1 MLRRMAEVLTVPSE
15 EAEMHPTHKYTLRGV
30 ITSPDVVYMCR
41 RREADASE
49 TEASS
54 AKVDQWWRCAWVA
67 GDENPVRQEV
77 RPALVPRFQTLRVM
91 LNSSQQQTTFAKV
104 QEAIF
109 TEVDTDGSK
118 IPILVYAT
126 DKAMNEEPAPLSD
139 ALKVRLSFQ
148 SFLWLTFLFVHLFTC
163 TLFSLFFFSFL
174 FFFLRS
180 LTNTTTPR
188 HSLSST
194 TVSLSKNCWKNLHLQ
209 KRNGTRRNY
218 QSLH

>member
-1 MLRRMAEVLTVPSE
+1 
-15 EAEMHPTHKYTLRGV
+15 MHPTHKYTLRGV

-41 RREADASE
+41 RKQADSSE

-77 RPALVPRFQTLRVM
+77 RPTLAPRFQPLYVM
-91 LNSSQQQTTFAKV
+91 LTTSSQQTTFAKV

-139 ALKVRLSFQ
+139 ALKVRSDFQ
-148 SFLWLTFLFVHLFTC
+148 SFLSFIFLFCFCFAFL
-163 TLFSLFFFSFL
+163 TLFVLFALFL
-174 FFFLRS
+174 FPSSLLFLSFFRVRS
-180 LTNTTTPR
+180 LMPLLPDIR
-188 HSLSST
+188 
-194 TVSLSKNCWKNLHLQ
+194 
-209 KRNGTRRNY
+209 
-218 QSLH
+218 

>member
-1 MLRRMAEVLTVPSE
+1 
-15 EAEMHPTHKYTLRGV
+15 MHPTHKYTLRGV

-41 RREADASE
+41 RKEADSSE

-54 AKVDQWWRCAWVA
+54 AEVDQWWRCAWVA

-77 RPALVPRFQTLRVM
+77 RPTLAPRFQPLYVM
-91 LNSSQQQTTFAKV
+91 LTTSSQQTTFAKV

-139 ALKVRLSFQ
+139 ALKVRSDFQ
-148 SFLWLTFLFVHLFTC
+148 GFLGFIF
-163 TLFSLFFFSFL
+163 LFSLKLYLFCPPLSFSLFVVFCFVFL
-174 FFFLRS
+174 FPRS
-180 LTNTTTPR
+180 ITNVTTLR

-194 TVSLSKNCWKNLHLQ
+194 TASSSKSYWKNLRLQ

>member
-1 MLRRMAEVLTVPSE
+1 MSRYSVDISLICFEGLGQEKEACCDLLRRMAEVLTVPSE

-49 TEASS
+49 AEASS

-77 RPALVPRFQTLRVM
+77 RPTLAPRYQPLHVM
-91 LNSSQQQTTFAKV
+91 LNRSPQQTTFAKV

-139 ALKVRLSFQ
+139 ALKVRS
-148 SFLWLTFLFVHLFTC
+148 
-163 TLFSLFFFSFL
+163 
-174 FFFLRS
+174 
-180 LTNTTTPR
+180 
-188 HSLSST
+188 
-194 TVSLSKNCWKNLHLQ
+194 
-209 KRNGTRRNY
+209 
-218 QSLH
+218 